1 MNSVGQVFA
10 EGCDVGKVK
19 KYDVWDYFCM
29 MLPPKCLRLWVGE
42 TNRQL
47 GKHNFAPT
55 TFHEA
60 VKFLGILLLIT
71 RFEFGSRRD
80 LWSAFRRSNYIPAAN
95 LGKTGISKN
104 RFDQLLKCWR
114 WSHQPEQ

>member
-1 MNSVGQVFA
+1 M
-10 EGCDVGKVK
+10 
-19 KYDVWDYFCM
+19 
-29 MLPPKCLRLWVGE
+29 
-42 TNRQL
+42 

-71 RFEFGSRRD
+71 RFEFGSQRD

-104 RFDQLLKCWR
+104 RFDQLIKCWR
-114 WSHQPEQ
+114 WSHQPEQRPTNMSSEEFRWMLVEDFVELFNDWRAKNFCPGENVVVDESMS